1 LHPLKIAAF
10 ETGFLFLKNAAAR
23 NSMGRKNLARLAPEG
38 LRGAG
43 QAMMLECIADAKP
56 IMAATSDE
64 EQVFNWK

>member
-1 LHPLKIAAF
+1 
-10 ETGFLFLKNAAAR
+10 
-23 NSMGRKNLARLAPEG
+23 MGRNNLARLAPEG

-64 EQVFNWK
+64 EQVFVRSAGYCLLKTQNLSRSRIE